1 MLEALGRPRILAA
14 KREKMIAERLARRLA
29 QVMLSVAS
37 AFRNRL
43 CANLPAGL
51 NDERQPAQPHALH
64 PAGREQ
70 RECSGGKRG

>member
-37 AFRNRL
+37 AFRIRL
-43 CANLPAGL
+43 CANLPAGH
-51 NDERQPAQPHALH
+51 NDELQPHALH

-70 RECSGGKRG
+70 RECSGRKRG